1 MTSIFPDKFR
11 SLNESL
17 VDDWSGFEA
26 AHADPSPASIRINPK
41 KINKKPQLTQI
52 PWCQNGYYLPER
64 PNYTLD
70 PLFHAG
76 AYYVQEP
83 GSMLLSSVL
92 QRLEIDKTEA
102 KVLDLCAAPGGKS
115 TLLLDW
121 LDGNG
126 LLVSNEVIGKRARV
140 LEENL
145 AKWGHANRIVSN
157 SDPKQFA
164 RCGEIFD
171 VVVVDAP
178 CSGEGMFRKEQDAR
192 EMWNPE
198 LVEHC
203 HLRQCRILAE
213 AWDCLKPGGYLVYST
228 CTYNTRENESSIL
241 ELINGKGGESVPM
254 NFEKDWSI
262 TESQNLGVHGYR
274 CFPHKLKSEGF
285 FISVLQKNGSTVE
298 PAHKRKNKFS
308 LANKEAVNAIKPWL
322 LNPEQFTA
330 TVHRDNVHFFPK
342 EIESTI
348 DELTRQIHVL
358 SVGQQAGKIIRGEL
372 IPDTNL
378 ALSVSLNTN
387 HIPTLELTVDDSL
400 NYLRKMTIRIEDQ
413 EDGLYCITHR
423 QVPFD
428 ISKIVS
434 GALKSKWPKG
444 WRILQTGNG
453 INVLDRKASV

>member
-1 MTSIFPDKFR
+1 MGSILPDKFK
-11 SLNESL
+11 SLNEL
-17 VDDWSGFEA
+17 IVDDWSGFEA
-26 AHADPSPASIRINPK
+26 AHAELSPASIRINTN
-41 KINKKPQLTQI
+41 KIHEKPQLAQI

-92 QRLEIDKTEA
+92 QQLEIDKA
-102 KVLDLCAAPGGKS
+102 DPKVLDLCAAPGGKS

-126 LLVSNEVIGKRARV
+126 LLVSNEVIGKRARI

-157 SDPKQFA
+157 SDPNHFA

-178 CSGEGMFRKEQDAR
+178 CSGEGMFRKEIDAR
-192 EMWNPE
+192 EMWNPD

-203 HLRQCRILAE
+203 HLRQCRILTE
-213 AWDCLKPGGYLVYST
+213 AWNCLRPGGYLVYST

-241 ELINGKGGESVPM
+241 ELIDHKGGVSVPM
-254 NFEKDWSI
+254 NFEKDWNIS
-262 TESQNLGVHGYR
+262 ESQNQGVHGYR
-274 CFPHKLKSEGF
+274 CFPHRLKSEGF
-285 FISVLQKNGSTVE
+285 FISVLRKTGSSVE
-298 PAHKRKNKFS
+298 TGYKRKNKSS
-308 LANKEAVNAIKPWL
+308 LANKEAMRAIEPWL
-322 LNPEQFTA
+322 LGAEQFAA
-330 TVHRDNVHFFPK
+330 TIHRDNVHFFPK
-342 EIESTI
+342 EMESTI

-358 SVGQQAGKIIRGEL
+358 SVGQQAGKIIRSEL

-387 HIPTLELTVDDSL
+387 HIPTLGLSADDSL
-400 NYLRKMTIRIEDQ
+400 NYLRKMTIRSESKD
-413 EDGLYCITHR
+413 DGLYCIVHR

-434 GALKSKWPKG
+434 GAVKSKWPKG

-453 INVLDRKASV
+453 INVLDGKASV